1 MFCEHC
7 GAQNKEN
14 SAFCK
19 KCGKPLTATH
29 DITNDMQNSLIYNQ
43 LPIDQIKQ
51 KNKKLIIA
59 FIIVFV
65 VFIVTTEIICI
76 FTQGLMNNILIT
88 LASCVLPVA
97 VGIGFNSL
105 GNAFRNRNGMQR
117 FLHIF
122 GSVFHCVC
130 PIILMFTFYH
140 TFHNI
145 TRSMTI
151 ILALSLSFFGYI
163 PAHYNRSD
171 SLMKNNILGVIN
183 LFSAVFMWSFVISYL
198 GNAEALGY
206 ALSVAKTSWQF
217 EGFVPLLFK
226 AGIIFMLLQ
235 ALKLIAEEFEYNT
248 CKEKD

>member
-7 GAQNKEN
+7 GTQNKKN

-29 DITNDMQNSLIYNQ
+29 DITNDMQNSLVYNQ
-43 LPIDQIKQ
+43 RPIDQIKQ
-51 KNKKLIIA
+51 KNKKLTIA

-65 VFIVTTEIICI
+65 VLIVTTEVICI
-76 FTQGLMNNILIT
+76 FTEGLLNNILIT
-88 LASCVLPVA
+88 LASCVLPTA

-105 GNAFRNRNGMQR
+105 GNAFRNRNGIQR
-117 FLHIF
+117 FLYIF
-122 GSVFHCVC
+122 GSVFHCLC
-130 PIILMFTFYH
+130 PIILMFTFFY

-151 ILALSLSFFGYI
+151 ILALSLSFLGYI

-171 SLMKNNILGVIN
+171 SLMKNNILGMIN
-183 LFSAVFMWSFVISYL
+183 LFSSVFMWSFVFSYL
-198 GNAEALGY
+198 GKEALSY

-226 AGIIFMLLQ
+226 VGIIFMLLQ

>member
-29 DITNDMQNSLIYNQ
+29 DITNDMQNSLVYNQ
-43 LPIDQIKQ
+43 RQIDQIKQ

-105 GNAFRNRNGMQR
+105 GNAFRNHNGMQR

-122 GSVFHCVC
+122 VGVFHCLC
-130 PIILMFTFYH
+130 PVILMFMFFRTFYLSR
-140 TFHNI
+140 T
-145 TRSMTI
+145 TTVV
-151 ILALSLSFFGYI
+151 LAFSLAFLGYI
-163 PAHYNRSD
+163 PAHYNKNY
-171 SLMKNNILGVIN
+171 SLMKNNILGIIN
-183 LFSAVFMWSFVISYL
+183 LFSIIFMWSFISYYIGVVDAL
-198 GNAEALGY
+198 AYAERGAQAEY
-206 ALSVAKTSWQF
+206 IV
-217 EGFVPLLFK
+217 VLLFK
-226 AGIIFMLLQ
+226 VGSILILLR
-235 ALKLIAEEFEYNT
+235 ALKLIAEEFEYNN

>member
-29 DITNDMQNSLIYNQ
+29 DITNDMQNSLVYNQ
-43 LPIDQIKQ
+43 RQIDQIKQ

-105 GNAFRNRNGMQR
+105 GNAFRNHNGMQR

-122 GSVFHCVC
+122 GGVFHCLC
-130 PIILMFTFYH
+130 PVILMFMFFRTFYLSR
-140 TFHNI
+140 T
-145 TRSMTI
+145 TTVV
-151 ILALSLSFFGYI
+151 LAFSLAFLGYI
-163 PAHYNRSD
+163 PAHYNKNY
-171 SLMKNNILGVIN
+171 SLMKNNILGIIN
-183 LFSAVFMWSFVISYL
+183 LFSIMFMWSFISYYIGVVDAL
-198 GNAEALGY
+198 AYAERGAQAEY
-206 ALSVAKTSWQF
+206 IV
-217 EGFVPLLFK
+217 VLLFK
-226 AGIIFMLLQ
+226 VGSILILLQ

>member
-29 DITNDMQNSLIYNQ
+29 DITNDMQNSLVYNQ
-43 LPIDQIKQ
+43 RQIDQIKQ

-105 GNAFRNRNGMQR
+105 GNAFRNHNGMQR

-122 GSVFHCVC
+122 GGVFHCLC
-130 PIILMFTFYH
+130 PVILMFMFFR
-140 TFHNI
+140 TFHLSR
-145 TRSMTI
+145 TTTVV
-151 ILALSLSFFGYI
+151 LAFSLAFLGYI
-163 PAHYNRSD
+163 PAHYNKNY
-171 SLMKNNILGVIN
+171 SLMKNNILGIIN
-183 LFSAVFMWSFVISYL
+183 LFSIIFMWSFISYYIGVVDAL
-198 GNAEALGY
+198 AYAERGAQAEY
-206 ALSVAKTSWQF
+206 IV
-217 EGFVPLLFK
+217 VLLFK
-226 AGIIFMLLQ
+226 VGSILILLR

>member
-29 DITNDMQNSLIYNQ
+29 DITNDMQNSLVYNQ
-43 LPIDQIKQ
+43 RQIDQIKQ

-105 GNAFRNRNGMQR
+105 GNAFRNHNGMQR

-122 GSVFHCVC
+122 GGVFHCLC
-130 PIILMFTFYH
+130 PVILMLMFFRTFYLSR
-140 TFHNI
+140 T
-145 TRSMTI
+145 TTVV
-151 ILALSLSFFGYI
+151 LAFSLAFLGYI
-163 PAHYNRSD
+163 PAHYNKNY
-171 SLMKNNILGVIN
+171 SLMKNNILGIIN
-183 LFSAVFMWSFVISYL
+183 LFSIIFMWSFISYYIGVVDAL
-198 GNAEALGY
+198 AYAERGAQAEY
-206 ALSVAKTSWQF
+206 IV
-217 EGFVPLLFK
+217 VLLFK
-226 AGIIFMLLQ
+226 VGSILILLQ

>member
-29 DITNDMQNSLIYNQ
+29 DITNDMQNSLVYNQ
-43 LPIDQIKQ
+43 RQIDQIKQ

-105 GNAFRNRNGMQR
+105 GNAFRNHNGMQR

-122 GSVFHCVC
+122 GGVFHCLC
-130 PIILMFTFYH
+130 PVILMFMFFRTFYLSR
-140 TFHNI
+140 T
-145 TRSMTI
+145 TTVV
-151 ILALSLSFFGYI
+151 LAFSLAFLGYI
-163 PAHYNRSD
+163 PAHYNKNY
-171 SLMKNNILGVIN
+171 SLMKNNILGIIN
-183 LFSAVFMWSFVISYL
+183 LFSIIFMWSFISYYIGVVDAL
-198 GNAEALGY
+198 AYAERGAQAEY
-206 ALSVAKTSWQF
+206 IV
-217 EGFVPLLFK
+217 VLLFK
-226 AGIIFMLLQ
+226 VGSILILLQ